1 MELCIDFGGTEIKLA
16 VIDGHRVLA
25 SGGIAV
31 QGGPSDL
38 AAAAVEARR
47 LLEHTGAPEAVG
59 IAVPGVVEPGTG
71 RMLHANAK
79 YDFLRDLDLSAWSL
93 AEFGVPAAVEND
105 ARAALI
111 GETSTGSA
119 AGTRDAV
126 LVTLGTGIGTAVLM
140 GGMPLRGRTG
150 HAGILGG
157 HLTVDLDG
165 PVCPCGNIGCGEA
178 LASTWA
184 LGASTGDDSSA
195 TPPEDEAA
203 HAGGAST
210 SSATQDQDSATQD
223 QDSATQD
230 QDSATRTNG
239 SATQHQESP
248 TQDRG
253 SATRTK
259 GSATQ
264 DQDSATQDQDS
275 ATQHQ
280 ESPTQDQDSA
290 TQDRGSAI
298 RDQGSATQAGRVT
311 MAEVFA
317 GQAHREIRERYLRVW
332 GAVVTSLVHSYDPA
346 VVILSGGI
354 LRAGNAVSAP
364 IEAYVRAHLW
374 PSLTPPRFVVPP
386 EPELSV
392 ARGLSVLAR
401 AGHLHTAT
409 PQEEQ

>member
-25 SGGIAV
+25 SGGVAV

-47 LLEHTGAPEAVG
+47 LLEQTGAPEAVG

-184 LGASTGDDSSA
+184 LGASTGDDSS
-195 TPPEDEAA
+195 TTRPEDEAA
-203 HAGGAST
+203 HVGGAST
-210 SSATQDQDSATQD
+210 SSATRVQDSATQD

-230 QDSATRTNG
+230 Q
-239 SATQHQESP
+239 ESP

-253 SATRTK
+253 SATRTN

-264 DQDSATQDQDS
+264 DQDSATQDQ
-275 ATQHQ
+275 
-280 ESPTQDQDSA
+280 ESPTQHRGSATRTNGSA
-290 TQDRGSAI
+290 TQPNNSATQ
-298 RDQGSATQAGRVT
+298 DQGSATQAGRVT

-317 GQAHREIRERYLRVW
+317 GEAHREIRERYLRVW

-354 LRAGNAVSAP
+354 LRAGDAVSAP

>member
-47 LLEHTGAPEAVG
+47 LLEQTGAPEAVG

-195 TPPEDEAA
+195 TPPEDGAA

-230 QDSATRTNG
+230 QDSATQPN
-239 SATQHQESP
+239 
-248 TQDRG
+248 
-253 SATRTK
+253 
-259 GSATQ
+259 
-264 DQDSATQDQDS
+264 DSAT
-275 ATQHQ
+275 
-280 ESPTQDQDSA
+280 
-290 TQDRGSAI
+290 

-317 GQAHREIRERYLRVW
+317 GEAHREIRERYLRVW
-332 GAVVTSLVHSYDPA
+332 GAVVTSLAHSYDPA

-354 LRAGNAVSAP
+354 LRAGDAVSAP

>member
-31 QGGPSDL
+31 LGGPSDL

-203 HAGGAST
+203 HAGDAST
-210 SSATQDQDSATQD
+210 S
-223 QDSATQD
+223 
-230 QDSATRTNG
+230 
-239 SATQHQESP
+239 
-248 TQDRG
+248 
-253 SATRTK
+253 
-259 GSATQ
+259 
-264 DQDSATQDQDS
+264 SATQDQDS

-280 ESPTQDQDSA
+280 ESPTQDRGSATGTNGSATQDQHSATQDQHSATQHQDSA
-290 TQDRGSAI
+290 TQDQDSPTQDQDSAT

-354 LRAGNAVSAP
+354 LRAGDAVSAP